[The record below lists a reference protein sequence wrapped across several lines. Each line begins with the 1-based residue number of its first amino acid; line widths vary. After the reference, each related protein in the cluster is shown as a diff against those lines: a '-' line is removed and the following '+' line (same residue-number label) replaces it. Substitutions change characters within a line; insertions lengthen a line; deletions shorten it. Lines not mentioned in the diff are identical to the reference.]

1 MADHRAMIRKRSKKN
16 DRRIAGVGGGMAET
30 LSVASQM
37 ALLCPTGMDVW
48 MQRELTAGIEP
59 PRHETGPRR

>member
-1 MADHRAMIRKRSKKN
+1 MLPKLTRKN
-16 DRRIAGVGGGMAET
+16 DRRTGRVAREMAQT

-48 MQRELTAGIEP
+48 MRRELTAGRKP
-59 PRHETGPRR
+59 PGGAGVRR